1 MVKIVVRVVMFMLIL
16 GTIVELLELYA
27 EDLDRYVDDL
37 GDKVKKAWQTNSDL
51 TGVKAD
57 MNTINV
63 EYGVIVSMA
72 KQLEYQVNN
81 IENTLHTENTIVSIN
96 NVAVDIEYKI
106 ISLKEKCADL
116 RRNLNKISYLNSEQ
130 NEVRAEIRSEINNV
144 EIHIK
149 KINTQIIKHKEV
161 IKNVYN
167 ITVNEK
173 VADEKD
179 KLVSDSCYYA
189 IGTKEELLKNK
200 IIEVGFFG
208 GITVKETG
216 FDKSFFIPGKKT
228 SISMIPLYSEKAE
241 VLSAMPENSY
251 SIRSI
256 NGQKVLAIVNVDN
269 FWSKTDY
276 LVVIIESK

>member
-1 MVKIVVRVVMFMLIL
+1 MLIF
-16 GTIVELLELYA
+16 GTILTYLDFYA
-27 EDLDRYVDDL
+27 KDLDEFLDEFIE
-37 GDKVKKAWQTNSDL
+37 KVIKSWQTKSDL
-51 TGVKAD
+51 TDVKSD
-57 MNTINV
+57 MNIINI
-63 EYGVIVSMA
+63 EYDVIVSMA
-72 KQLEYQVNN
+72 NQLEYQVNN

-106 ISLKEKCADL
+106 ISLEKKCTEL
-116 RRNLNKISYLNSEQ
+116 ERKIGKKSNFDSEQ
-130 NEVRAEIRSEINNV
+130 KKVCSEIRAEINDV
-144 EIHIK
+144 ETHIK
-149 KINTQIIKHKEV
+149 KINTQIIKYKQI

-276 LVVIIESK
+276 LIVIIESK